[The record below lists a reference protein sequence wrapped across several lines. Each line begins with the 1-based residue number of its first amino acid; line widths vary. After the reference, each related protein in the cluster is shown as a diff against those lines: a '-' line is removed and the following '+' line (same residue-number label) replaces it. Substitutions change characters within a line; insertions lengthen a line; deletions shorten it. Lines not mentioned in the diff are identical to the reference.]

1 MSVQVESPLYP
12 SWPGLIRPSTRGVN
26 GAQGLDLRL
35 ITHRVR
41 RAGQARVGMGPILD
55 QRSVS
60 DMDSNHLVK
69 EILDFLFRS
78 PDSAELG
85 LGIAGKKCEPV
96 RKSRRTIP
104 SAGPLPSGSDCPV
117 WSCPGQE

>member
-12 SWPGLIRPSTRGVN
+12 SWAGLIRPSTRGVN

-41 RAGQARVGMGPILD
+41 RVGQARVGMGPILD

-60 DMDSNHLVK
+60 DMDSNHLVQ
-69 EILDFLFRS
+69 EILDFWFGS

-85 LGIAGKKCEPV
+85 
-96 RKSRRTIP
+96 RRPKVWFQATLEFDQDITQTFSESTRPP
-104 SAGPLPSGSDCPV
+104 SPRPLDHLPP
-117 WSCPGQE
+117 